1 MPTKINKLAA
11 TAAVAAVLSMLATPA
26 AAVELPRPATVDVYD
41 SDALNAER
49 NRRWRRDRNDIDTG
63 DVIAGVVI
71 LGAIAAIAGAGKNRR
86 ERERERYEQP
96 YPQQNDDY
104 GYQGG
109 YERSD
114 GRGIDRAVDMCVGEV
129 ERGSDRVG
137 SVDNASRSGE
147 GWHVSG
153 ALENGEAYSCTIGN
167 DGQIGDVTVGERSAY
182 AQPEDGQWSDADY
195 ARARANQDYAE
206 REIDPNYLEDAGDD
220 QRYETA
226 RAPDFA
232 Q

>member
-1 MPTKINKLAA
+1 MPIRSNKPAA
-11 TAAVAAVLSMLATPA
+11 SAAVAAVLSMLATPA
-26 AAVELPRPATVDVYD
+26 AAVELPRPATVEVHD

-49 NRRWRRDRNDIDTG
+49 DRHRRWRHGRDRIDAG
-63 DVIAGVVI
+63 DVVAGVVI

-86 ERERERYEQP
+86 DRDRYEQP
-96 YPQQNDDY
+96 YPRGDDDN
-104 GYQGG
+104 GYRGD

-137 SVDNASRSGE
+137 SVDNASRTGE

-153 ALENGEAYSCTIGN
+153 ALENGEGYSCTIGN
-167 DGQIGDVTVGERSAY
+167 DGRIGDVTVGERSAAY
-182 AQPEDGQWSDADY
+182 EPADDGQWSDADY
-195 ARARANQDYAE
+195 AKARASQGSNDPYLDEGYAE
-206 REIDPNYLEDAGDD
+206 DD
-220 QRYETA
+220 RYETA